1 MGSIQKEADALGIK
15 FSHKVEDGAFIA
27 QLSLTCI
34 LSPPAA
40 APPELAL
47 KCLNDDV
54 SQFAWIVLDDSLTI
68 TMCTASMLERAT
80 GERPVVIQSPPE
92 VNAFLETVVS
102 HTRFNYASH
111 QHSTIFLMDEQV
123 EALDSDGNQCAV
135 SGSSLRD
142 QLYQDD
148 RATRL
153 LEEKK
158 LILVALSGSEV
169 NDDRPLCSI
178 MKSNPKQA
186 IHDAA
191 AAASQWMRQLI

>member
-40 APPELAL
+40 APELA
-47 KCLNDDV
+47 LNDDV
-54 SQFAWIVLDDSLTI
+54 SQFAWIVLEDSPTI
-68 TMCTASMLERAT
+68 AMCTASMLKRAT

-142 QLYQDD
+142 QLHQDD

-158 LILVALSGSEV
+158 LILVTLSGSEV
-169 NDDRPLCSI
+169 NDGRTLCSI